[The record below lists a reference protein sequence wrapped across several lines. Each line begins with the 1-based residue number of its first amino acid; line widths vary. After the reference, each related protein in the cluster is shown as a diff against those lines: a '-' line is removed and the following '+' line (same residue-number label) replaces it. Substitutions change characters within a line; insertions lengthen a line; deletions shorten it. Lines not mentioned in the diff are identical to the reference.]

1 MVSSFLHLNL
11 SADAKRFA
19 EFSHSIAFVQNNA
32 QYNSNDILVIY
43 QLTRGKDGPA
53 AMDMILVSNID
64 GQGINS
70 DSSGMDVI
78 RPFIITE

>member
-1 MVSSFLHLNL
+1 MIFSSSFINF
-11 SADAKRFA
+11 K
-19 EFSHSIAFVQNNA
+19 
-32 QYNSNDILVIY
+32 
-43 QLTRGKDGPA
+43 TTGRGKDGPA